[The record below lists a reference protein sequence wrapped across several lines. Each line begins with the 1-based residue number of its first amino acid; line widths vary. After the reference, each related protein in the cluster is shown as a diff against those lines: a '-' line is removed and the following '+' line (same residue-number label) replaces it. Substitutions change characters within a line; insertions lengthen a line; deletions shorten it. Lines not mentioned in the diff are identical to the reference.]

1 MTQYKNSIMQAQF
14 QNLLLV
20 LFFLFSGYMIYR
32 QNKKFRAE
40 EKEYMNSSKLRIV
53 STLDDQQTEEETK
66 QIA

>member
-1 MTQYKNSIMQAQF
+1 
-14 QNLLLV
+14 
-20 LFFLFSGYMIYR
+20 MIYR